1 MNTLTYAALGAF
13 LVAGS
18 IFGVAIMDKA
28 STQAVTL
35 ANVSVD
41 AALSAQERYID
52 ASLRQVADTV
62 CPTLPDTPL
71 YAEARAVAH
80 CARYGH

>member
-18 IFGVAIMDKA
+18 IFGVAVMDKA

-52 ASLRQVADTV
+52 ASLRQMADTA
-62 CPTLPDTPL
+62 CPTMPDTPL
-71 YAEARAVAH
+71 YVEARASMRCAH
-80 CARYGH
+80 YGY